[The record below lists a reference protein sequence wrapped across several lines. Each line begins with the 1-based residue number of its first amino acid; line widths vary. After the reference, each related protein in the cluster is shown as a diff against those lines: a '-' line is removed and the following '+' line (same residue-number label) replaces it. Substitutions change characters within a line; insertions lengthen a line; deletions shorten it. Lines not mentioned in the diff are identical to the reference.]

1 MSTTSSIDK
10 TTSLV
15 SLIQEILLSE
25 PAGLTSRDIAHRLVL
40 VQAPYSS
47 SSSSTF
53 IKRVQRILSMYN
65 VAAKNSRGGCFRF
78 SHDNNVWQLSQG
90 QYNHYRPS
98 SHHPKKLPSFQLSRN
113 TSQTTTTQTPT
124 PSTSSLSI
132 ISSRVGSSL
141 TTGIMEQVSTWR
153 TGADTDDDDEASLEI
168 YSNPPLNRGSYPS
181 QESRESSNLSGGSLL
196 NGMEILPTLHQ
207 LQFPQHPLEHSDDQD
222 LYHTHPNQQYSNIM
236 PPPSSTVSSFR
247 RHSVSSHRDR
257 ASSSRPNRQS
267 LDESGGDQFVPGS
280 NRPNFHSTTVE
291 ILARGIR
298 QLESTS
304 KGGMAAASDR
314 EQGNNNHSN
323 NHSNNSSGFPS
334 PRTTVPS
341 PGIQPIPAFVQP
353 PHQGSSRGDSDS
365 HNRQSSGQG
374 RPLSSPNHNESP
386 HQRNHSRSF
395 GDVDDLL
402 DEDEPMLRP
411 EPVRP
416 KFKHPSRTV
425 KEDPRLRDLGAS
437 LQKSLSF
444 NGGDEYQSIL
454 DEEELRDHRQSSLQP
469 PRGRHHPYLPRP
481 FRDESSGQRG
491 GPSGQTRGQ
500 IEANFRRKGKARAFD
515 PHDDDLQLVSKTPVL
530 LSAINASQTNIL
542 SELQNVQRQNE
553 RDLVHFRNELYGSLQ
568 VAFSTLADQ
577 VGSVGKAVTDSETKQ
592 MESIQQLGTTIG
604 SAMGEIFAK
613 MTETFQQ
620 NQLQQ
625 PYMRYQ
631 QPPPIR
637 QTSPFVGQ
645 SLQNTLSGPFSHAFS
660 TAGSVS
666 GGQSSNWRRNDYTI
680 AREEEEGDEDD
691 DHGRG
696 KRRAVERPL
705 SSSGNRRTVNRP
717 RQEFDEKH

>member
-1 MSTTSSIDK
+1 
-10 TTSLV
+10 
-15 SLIQEILLSE
+15 
-25 PAGLTSRDIAHRLVL
+25 
-40 VQAPYSS
+40 
-47 SSSSTF
+47 
-53 IKRVQRILSMYN
+53 
-65 VAAKNSRGGCFRF
+65 
-78 SHDNNVWQLSQG
+78 
-90 QYNHYRPS
+90 
-98 SHHPKKLPSFQLSRN
+98 
-113 TSQTTTTQTPT
+113 
-124 PSTSSLSI
+124 
-132 ISSRVGSSL
+132 
-141 TTGIMEQVSTWR
+141 MEQVSTWR

-168 YSNPPLNRGSYPS
+168 YSNPPLNRGSFPS
-181 QESRESSNLSGGSLL
+181 QESRDSSNLSGGSLL

-207 LQFPQHPLEHSDDQD
+207 LQFPQHPLEHPDDLD
-222 LYHTHPNQQYSNIM
+222 LYRTYPNQHYSNIM

-280 NRPNFHSTTVE
+280 NRPNFHSTTAE
-291 ILARGIR
+291 ILARG
-298 QLESTS
+298 T
-304 KGGMAAASDR
+304 
-314 EQGNNNHSN
+314 
-323 NHSNNSSGFPS
+323 
-334 PRTTVPS
+334 
-341 PGIQPIPAFVQP
+341 
-353 PHQGSSRGDSDS
+353 
-365 HNRQSSGQG
+365 SGQG
-374 RPLSSPNHNESP
+374 RPLSSPNHNEST
-386 HQRNHSRSF
+386 HQRNLSRSF

-416 KFKHPSRTV
+416 KFKHASRIV

-444 NGGDEYQSIL
+444 NGDDEYGSIL

-481 FRDESSGQRG
+481 LRDESSGQRG

-577 VGSVGKAVTDSETKQ
+577 VGSVGKAVTDSEASQK
-592 MESIQQLGTTIG
+592 ESIQQLGASIG
-604 SAMGEIFAK
+604 SAMGEVFAK

-620 NQLQQ
+620 SQWQQ

-645 SLQNTLSGPFSHAFS
+645 SLPNALSGPFSHAFS

-666 GGQSSNWRRNDYTI
+666 GGQSSNWRRNDYVI
-680 AREEEEGDEDD
+680 PREEDEEDEED

-705 SSSGNRRTVNRP
+705 SSSSNRRTVNRP
-717 RQEFDEKH
+717 RREFDEKH

>member
-1 MSTTSSIDK
+1 
-10 TTSLV
+10 
-15 SLIQEILLSE
+15 
-25 PAGLTSRDIAHRLVL
+25 
-40 VQAPYSS
+40 
-47 SSSSTF
+47 
-53 IKRVQRILSMYN
+53 MYN

-90 QYNHYRPS
+90 QYNHFRGSPS
-98 SHHPKKLPSFQLSRN
+98 PHHPKKLPSFQLSRN

-181 QESRESSNLSGGSLL
+181 QESRDSSNLSGGSLL
-196 NGMEILPTLHQ
+196 NGMDILPTLHQ
-207 LQFPQHPLEHSDDQD
+207 LQFPQHPLEHPDDQD
-222 LYHTHPNQQYSNIM
+222 LYRTYPNQQYSNVM

-247 RHSVSSHRDR
+247 RHSLSSHR
-257 ASSSRPNRQS
+257 ASSSRPNRQN

-280 NRPNFHSTTVE
+280 GRPNFHLATAE
-291 ILARGIR
+291 ILARGVR

-304 KGGMAAASDR
+304 KSGGIAAVSDR
-314 EQGNNNHSN
+314 EQGNNTN
-323 NHSNNSSGFPS
+323 NHSNNNSGFPS
-334 PRTTVPS
+334 PQTTVPS
-341 PGIQPIPAFVQP
+341 PGIQPIPTFVQP
-353 PHQGSSRGDSDS
+353 SHQGSSRGESDS
-365 HNRQSSGQG
+365 HNRQTSGQSG
-374 RPLSSPNHNESP
+374 HRPLSSPNHNEST
-386 HQRNHSRSF
+386 HQRTLSRRSI
-395 GDVDDLL
+395 GDVEDLH

-416 KFKHPSRTV
+416 KFKYPSRIV

-444 NGGDEYQSIL
+444 NGDDEYQSVL
-454 DEEELRDHRQSSLQP
+454 DEEELRDRDHRHSSLQP

-481 FRDESSGQRG
+481 LRDEFSGRG

-500 IEANFRRKGKARAFD
+500 IEANFRRKGKGRAFD
-515 PHDDDLQLVSKTPVL
+515 PHDDDLQLISKTPVL

-577 VGSVGKAVTDSETKQ
+577 VGSVGKAVSESEANQK
-592 MESIQQLGTTIG
+592 ESIQQLGASIG
-604 SAMGEIFAK
+604 SAMGEVFAK
-613 MTETFQQ
+613 MTET
-620 NQLQQ
+620 LQQ
-625 PYMRYQ
+625 SQWQQQQ
-631 QPPPIR
+631 QPFIQRHQQQQIPIR
-637 QTSPFVGQ
+637 QTSPFVGG
-645 SLQNTLSGPFSHAFS
+645 SLPNSLSGPFSHAFS

-666 GGQSSNWRRNDYTI
+666 GGQSSNWRRNDYAI
-680 AREEEEGDEDD
+680 PREEEEDEED

-705 SSSGNRRTVNRP
+705 SSSGNRRTINRP
-717 RQEFDEKH
+717 RREFDEKH